1 MYYHTF
7 LGIRSLKMGLTEL
20 KSQYP
25 QDFTPSGG
33 SRIHFLANFP
43 ALRSSLFSLTLGSS
57 CHLQSW
63 QSHLWSLLLWSHLLS
78 WLSCFP
84 LSPTTC
90 CMLSRFSRVWL
101 FATPWTVAL
110 PVLHGIPQARI
121 LEWVAISYFRGS
133 SRPRDWTCISSVSCV
148 GKQVLYHY
156 SHLGSPSYSLN
167 LTWKM
172 PILVSPED
180 NTISVNVNMYI
191 LHTCN

>member
-1 MYYHTF
+1 MYYRTL

-57 CHLQSW
+57 CYLQSW

-90 CMLSRFSRVWL
+90 CVLSRFSRVWL

-110 PVLHGIPQARI
+110 PVLLSMGFPRQEYWSGLPFPTSGDLPDPGIELASFLSPAS
-121 LEWVAISYFRGS
+121 A
-133 SRPRDWTCISSVSCV
+133 SRFFTTTA
-148 GKQVLYHY
+148 
-156 SHLGSPSYSLN
+156 
-167 LTWKM
+167 TWG
-172 PILVSPED
+172 PLLF
-180 NTISVNVNMYI
+180 T
-191 LHTCN
+191 